1 VQFEQGLTE
10 LVLVRSHI
18 RRSIGEKVY
27 ALTRRILLS
36 PLCKMEL
43 RGAIRGGR
51 FVTGVGGEQFTF
63 PETVDALRQF
73 GENLMKTRVD
83 TTAFQRS
90 LR

>member
-1 VQFEQGLTE
+1 
-10 LVLVRSHI
+10 
-18 RRSIGEKVY
+18 
-27 ALTRRILLS
+27 
-36 PLCKMEL
+36 MEL